1 MKNMMEYKG
10 YLGSVSYSDEDST
23 FYGKVEFIRSL
34 ISFEGDEV
42 ESLRQSF
49 HEAVDDYLESC
60 KKKGIKPE
68 KPFKG
73 TFNVR
78 TGSSLHRRA
87 VLKAEEQ
94 GLNLNT
100 FVATALENYIDHLDS
115 GSTL

>member
-10 YLGSVSYSDEDST
+10 YLGSVGYSDEDST

-34 ISFEGDEV
+34 VSFEGDDV

-49 HEAVDDYLESC
+49 HEAVDDYLDIC
-60 KKKGIKPE
+60 NKKGIKPE

-73 TFNVR
+73 SFNVR

-87 VLKAEEQ
+87 ALRAEEQ

-100 FVATALENYIDHLDS
+100 FVTTALESYISQLE
-115 GSTL
+115 GNRK